1 MDDDLLLINDLNQC
15 ILMNPRAVHPL
26 RLLVQI
32 YSRQGM
38 VREAVET
45 ARNLIELDMDG
56 LDANT
61 YNTLSSDVQAGIGR
75 LRRRRDSGQSPH
87 SFFGQFRS
95 TSSRSGDSQTLH
107 STPNPRIGYFSGYET
122 PSHMGGFHLGFGTSF
137 RNRDYPR
144 KDWDIYQQD
153 TRSYPSPRNTFQR
166 RREDSGDSHR
176 AREKPAET
184 VRLPPIQ
191 AVADRMASEP
201 SKSLDTAIQ
210 DLISLITT
218 SRKQDPPP
226 SDDNL
231 RSSCVA
237 RTKDLASV
245 LHPKYN
251 HLAQQALMHIDHEQL
266 KHTYVNDETMV
277 SVEPI
282 STIPRD
288 RFFVS
293 EDNYAWDMAEL
304 VDALKA
310 NPAAAF
316 RNPLS
321 RAPFTEADVTAI
333 VRHPLGRGLGA
344 MQVQQSELR
353 QGVRKETV
361 DKMAAL
367 ASVLLEDE
375 DSMEESREAMDDFAA
390 YTATLP
396 RQEKDALDALRVP
409 AIDRHTG
416 WGYDA
421 SLGEMLRDAKGNQ
434 VCLYTLELEFL
445 QGSACRGA
453 DLVFFGR
460 YVDTK

>member
-1 MDDDLLLINDLNQC
+1 MADNLVLINDLNQC

-45 ARNLIELDMDG
+45 AWNLIEIDMDG
-56 LDANT
+56 LDAST

-87 SFFGQFRS
+87 LSFRQPRRM
-95 TSSRSGDSQTLH
+95 SSRSGNDQSFP
-107 STPNPRIGYFSGYET
+107 STPVRQIRYFSGYET
-122 PSHMGGFHLGFGTSF
+122 PGHMGGFHLGFGADLG
-137 RNRDYPR
+137 NRDYHGENV
-144 KDWDIYQQD
+144 DIYQED
-153 TRSYPSPRNTFQR
+153 TRLYRPPRNTFQR
-166 RREDSGDSHR
+166 QRENSGDSYR
-176 AREKPAET
+176 AREKPT
-184 VRLPPIQ
+184 QTLRLPHIQ
-191 AVADRMASEP
+191 TVADRMASNP
-201 SKSLDTAIQ
+201 SESLDTAIQ
-210 DLISLITT
+210 DLVSLISA

-245 LHPKYN
+245 LHPKYKY
-251 HLAQQALMHIDHEQL
+251 LAQQALMHIDHEQL
-266 KHTYVNDETMV
+266 NHSYTNDETMV

-310 NPAAAF
+310 NPAAAL

-333 VRHPLGRGLGA
+333 VHHPLGRGLGA
-344 MQVQQSELR
+344 MQVQQNELR

-367 ASVLLEDE
+367 ARVLLEDE

-434 VCLYTLELEFL
+434 VRLYACNFDVL
-445 QGSACRGA
+445 QGSACSVA
-453 DLVFFGR
+453 NLVLVVGMW
-460 YVDTK
+460 T